1 MSQSYLNNIPF
12 YDQIE
17 IPRELY
23 SHSPS
28 EYELENEINYSNG
41 PINFYDRNT
50 NDMTKDEKNNNAE
63 NRRDDLNIDFKQ
75 DSQGNTTEKRS
86 LGRKRRGDDQ
96 PNSKHNKYSDDN
108 SRRKIKRIIIS
119 ELQNFINYKIE
130 CFYGED
136 IGEGLLKKK
145 LMKLCQAQI
154 SDASIDFNLKFLKKT
169 LKDIF
174 SEAVTGRITNYPS
187 DRNKQ
192 IVQELINEKDDF
204 KRKFFKGLFNLTF
217 LECLKYFRGDDI
229 DIPYLYGFTKFSEI
243 KDKFG
248 NKNDK
253 NYLEHISIYLND
265 FEKILYKKK
274 PRKSKK
280 KI

>member
-1 MSQSYLNNIPF
+1 MNQNYLNNILRNNDIYVPK
-12 YDQIE
+12 
-17 IPRELY
+17 ELY
-23 SHSPS
+23 SSISS
-28 EYELENEINYSNG
+28 EDQLEGEI
-41 PINFYDRNT
+41 ININDPFNFCDRNT
-50 NDMTKDEKNNNAE
+50 YENTHDDRNNNVDNKKE
-63 NRRDDLNIDFKQ
+63 ELIVDLNEDEP
-75 DSQGNTTEKRS
+75 NEKRPK
-86 LGRKRRGDDQ
+86 GRKKKGEDSS
-96 PNSKHNKYSDDN
+96 NSNHNKYSDDN